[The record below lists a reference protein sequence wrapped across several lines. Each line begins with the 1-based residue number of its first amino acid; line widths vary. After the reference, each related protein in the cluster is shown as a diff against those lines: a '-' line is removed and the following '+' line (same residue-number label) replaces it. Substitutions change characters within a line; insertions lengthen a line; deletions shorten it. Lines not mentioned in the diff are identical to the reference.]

1 MRDAFPVIKY
11 DYEGVLLQ
19 ANGTALPLLGQW
31 KCRNGK
37 KIPTAIMKTYPEMAL
52 AMKEKQSAD
61 CCIQMGDCT
70 IWFDIVPY
78 PEAGYVGMYGYNIE
92 MVADQKNTASLR
104 MTG

>member
-1 MRDAFPVIKY
+1 MRDAFPMIKY
-11 DYEGVLLQ
+11 DYQGVLVE

-37 KIPTAIMKTYPEMAL
+37 KIPTSVMKTYPEMTFAL
-52 AMKEKQSAD
+52 KDQQPID
-61 CCIQMGDCT
+61 CCVEMGDCK

-92 MVADQKNTASLR
+92 MMEAKKDVSLYR

>member
-11 DYEGVLLQ
+11 DYQGVLVE

-31 KCRNGK
+31 KCRSGK
-37 KIPTAIMKTYPEMAL
+37 KIPSSIMKTYPEMSCAIRNH
-52 AMKEKQSAD
+52 QSVD
-61 CCIQMGDCT
+61 CCVIMGDCK

-92 MVADQKNTASLR
+92 MVDAKKETSMLR

>member
-1 MRDAFPVIKY
+1 MRDGFPVIRY
-11 DYEGVLLQ
+11 DYQGTLVS

-37 KIPTAIMKTYPEMAL
+37 KIPSAIMKAYPEMAD
-52 AMKEKQSAD
+52 AMTTRMPAE
-61 CCIQMGDCT
+61 CVVQMGDCM

-92 MVADQKNTASLR
+92 MAGSAKEASMLR
-104 MTG
+104 MAG